1 MKRNKAGPK
10 AKTFVEKEKLKRKK
24 EKGIGVDESWEV
36 LSSHTN
42 VIGEDSTVGKSA
54 GGLAGKGDAI
64 RVFPWV
70 WNTFLNVACVSI
82 GVSENEQLCWTTTM
96 MMMVVVGSLRL
107 KHPFSWNNQFWVSN
121 QSFNK
126 KKKKGGTC
134 LFILM
139 FCCYTWEK

>member
-64 RVFPWV
+64 RVFP
-70 WNTFLNVACVSI
+70 
-82 GVSENEQLCWTTTM
+82 
-96 MMMVVVGSLRL
+96 
-107 KHPFSWNNQFWVSN
+107 
-121 QSFNK
+121 
-126 KKKKGGTC
+126 
-134 LFILM
+134 
-139 FCCYTWEK
+139 